1 MSAALASIMQQES
14 SGTGV
19 APSTLVPDEAK
30 NFELTEAQ
38 EKYLEEKILAI
49 LERNR
54 RGEGYVQQAQM
65 RQQQQSESQ
74 EDESQQSGEENLL
87 SS

>member
-19 APSTLVPDEAK
+19 ASSTLVPDEAK

-65 RQQQQSESQ
+65 RQQQQSESR

>member
-1 MSAALASIMQQES
+1 MQQES

-19 APSTLVPDEAK
+19 AIGPSTLVPDEAK

-65 RQQQQSESQ
+65 RQQQQSESR